1 MLDFKKIVLGTFG
14 YAAVTFPLAYVWH
27 LVAFKTT
34 YEKLGYISREE
45 PIIVFGFFAILLQ
58 GALLALIY
66 PFLCRGMSIIK
77 GAVTMALVM
86 GIYHWTMH
94 VLAAAAKQQL
104 EPLSLWFGV
113 ETAYLAIQFTLAGLL
128 LALIYRKPQQ
138 ENIKSDPALS

>member
-1 MLDFKKIVLGTFG
+1 MLDFKKIMLGTLG

-58 GALLALIY
+58 GAILALIY
-66 PFLCRGMSIIK
+66 PFLCRGMSLIK
-77 GAVTMALVM
+77 GAATMALLI

-94 VLAAAAKQQL
+94 VLAAAAKQKI

-113 ETAYLAIQFTLAGLL
+113 ETAYLAIQFSLAGLL
-128 LALIYRKPQQ
+128 LAFIYRKPGQ
-138 ENIKSDPALS
+138 EDVNSSPVSN